1 MLYLKNITRQA
12 LLLTCLL
19 VGAMFSTTAKASDFA
34 TAIAGRVFCDANC
47 NKLIDDGID
56 EILMKVQVQLYNS
69 SGQLVATTTPEA
81 TGGTY
86 IFTNLTP
93 GQSYYVKIVVPY
105 GSQALKASPNGPQS
119 ISVDKKTIKVKIIAD
134 GDTYY
139 PNDFLVGCCTVGFNQ
154 CEWGYD
160 RCGFS
165 PIDLI
170 KENFDDLFPNGVTIG
185 GEKTFKFTSA
195 RAILNFLP
203 STAYAKPLSSS
214 KVDPRSS
221 YGNDLAA
228 NVLALT
234 LNVAISDAGLT
245 IEGYGDRVL
254 PTGKF
259 QGYTV
264 RAVLALANQ
273 VLGGD
278 VDALPAGVSLKDLNK
293 VIESINDFSSCCG
306 GCGGRNNSCGGGGW
320 RGCGG
325 GGGWGHGGGGGNGCG
340 GGYGGG
346 CW

>member
-1 MLYLKNITRQA
+1 MLYMKCIRQA
-12 LLLTCLL
+12 LLLACLTI
-19 VGAMFSTTAKASDFA
+19 GAILSSNANASDYA

-47 NKLIDDGID
+47 NKNIDDGVD
-56 EILMKVQVQLYNS
+56 EILMKVTVQLYNS
-69 SGQLVATTTPEA
+69 SGQLVATTTPELY
-81 TGGTY
+81 GGTY

-93 GQSYYVKIVVPY
+93 GQTYYVKIVVPY
-105 GSQALKASPNGPQS
+105 GSQAIKAVPSGPQS
-119 ISVDKKTIKVKIIAD
+119 ISIDKKSIKVKILND

-139 PNDFLVGCCTVGFNQ
+139 PNDFLVACCTVGFNQ

-170 KENFDDLFPNGVTIG
+170 KDNFDDLFPNGVTIG
-185 GEKTFKFTSA
+185 GAKTYKFTSP
-195 RAILNFLP
+195 RAILDFLP
-203 STAYAKPLSSS
+203 STSPARPLTTN
-214 KVDPRSS
+214 KVNPRSG

-234 LNVAISDAGLT
+234 LNIALSDNGIT

-254 PTGKF
+254 PSGKF
-259 QGYTV
+259 QGMTV
-264 RAVLALANQ
+264 RAVLDLANQ

-278 VDALPAGVSLKDLNK
+278 VDALPSGATIKDLNRT
-293 VIESINDFSSCCG
+293 IEGINDFSSCSG

-325 GGGWGHGGGGGNGCG
+325 NGGWGGGNGGGNGIGGGHGGGCS
-340 GGYGGG
+340 
-346 CW
+346 